1 MSKLRLT
8 SLDVRCETFEP
19 PWHERKYAVDSG
31 WRFRTAYKAALVQ
44 NLVHYICTIQV
55 PEIPA
60 LTSVVETIS
69 SSHHCQFIQ
78 AIYRYG
84 KVGWPSLALFVCD
97 VCALAILVDAM
108 QTAPSGD

>member
-8 SLDVRCETFEP
+8 GLDVRCETFEP

-31 WRFRTAYKAALVQ
+31 LRFRTGHKAALVQ
-44 NLVHYICTIQV
+44 NLVHYICAIQV

-60 LTSVVETIS
+60 LTSVIKTVPP
-69 SSHHCQFIQ
+69 SHDCQFIQ
-78 AIYRYG
+78 AIYRHG

-97 VCALAILVDAM
+97 VCALAMVDAM